1 MQHDTLSDALSS
13 INNVARIE
21 EDTRASVSPAT
32 KLVKNVLMELQQK
45 GYVGVFE
52 LVEDGRGGEFRVEV
66 DQINE
71 IEPIKPNFHV
81 SVDEYDEYARRFLP
95 ARGFGHLIVTTS
107 KGVMTH
113 DEAKEEN
120 VGGKLLG
127 YVY

>member
-1 MQHDTLSDALSS
+1 MQHDTLADAFSA
-13 INNVARIE
+13 INNTAEIE
-21 EDTRASVSPAT
+21 GTRAKVSPAT
-32 KLVKNVLMELQQK
+32 NLIKNVLMELQQK
-45 GYVGVFE
+45 GYIGVFE

-66 DQINE
+66 DSVNE
-71 IEPIKPNFHV
+71 CQPIKPNFHV
-81 SVDEYDEYARRFLP
+81 SVDEYDEYAKRFLP

-113 DEAKEEN
+113 EEAMEQN

>member
-13 INNVARIE
+13 INNVANIE

-32 KLVKNVLMELQQK
+32 NLIQDVLMELQQQ
-45 GYVGVFE
+45 GYIGVFE
-52 LVEDGRGGEFRVEV
+52 LVDDGRGGEFRVEV
-66 DQINE
+66 EDVNS
-71 IEPIKPNFHV
+71 IEPIKPSFHV

-113 DEAKEEN
+113 EEAREKN